1 MASEL
6 FRPHERIR
14 RRLEFLRVYRVGRRV
29 HRRGFVLHC
38 AFNGLEFD
46 RLGMAVSRRV
56 GCAVVRN
63 RAKRRLRELFRRNK
77 SRSKA
82 GVDLVFSAKPQLA
95 TLSFADMEKEYRGA
109 VSEARRRLG
118 RRPSRSGSLSAP
130 SASIN

>member
-1 MASEL
+1 MASER
-6 FRPHERIR
+6 FRPRQRIR

-63 RAKRRLRELFRRNK
+63 LAKRRLRELFRRNK
-77 SRSKA
+77 SRSKV

-95 TLSFADMEKEYRGA
+95 ALSFAEIQKEYRGA

-118 RRPSRSGSLSAP
+118 QRSSQSGSHSAP
-130 SASIN
+130 SDSIN